1 VEAIDTKKVSN
12 DRTTKKTAL
21 QLMRHMKMIRDNPM
35 TIDEAASLAKCSYHT
50 IHRAIKKG
58 DLAAYKPGKTVLIL
72 EKDLTNWFMSKKIHA
87 VRIGK
92 PRNCVKVHSGR

>member
-21 QLMRHMKMIRDNPM
+21 QLMRHMKMIRHNPM
-35 TIDEAASLAKCSYHT
+35 TIDEAENLS
-50 IHRAIKKG
+50 
-58 DLAAYKPGKTVLIL
+58 
-72 EKDLTNWFMSKKIHA
+72 NWFKSKEIHA

-92 PRNCVKVHSGR
+92 PSNRVKVHSGG

>member
-1 VEAIDTKKVSN
+1 
-12 DRTTKKTAL
+12 
-21 QLMRHMKMIRDNPM
+21 MKMIRDNPM
-35 TIDEAASLAKCSYHT
+35 TIDEAANLAKCSYHT

-92 PRNCVKVHSGR
+92 PRNRVKVHSGR